1 MKKINENKP
10 TSLQL
15 CVTLFL
21 VRFLGF
27 LSIYSYFGSFWKYCF
42 GLYNVSINSVPE
54 VACEQISAKTIRI
67 FREKWIIRSEL
78 TKRTGSDVFHCLQ
91 NF

>member
-1 MKKINENKP
+1 MNKNKP

-27 LSIYSYFGSFWKYCF
+27 LSIYSHFGSFWKYCF
-42 GLYNVSINSVPE
+42 RLYKLVY
-54 VACEQISAKTIRI
+54 K
-67 FREKWIIRSEL
+67 
-78 TKRTGSDVFHCLQ
+78 
-91 NF
+91 